1 MRHRNHR
8 HILGRPTGERVALLR
23 NLAIALV
30 ATENGSIRT
39 TREKA
44 KALRPFIEKL
54 ITLGK
59 RGSVHHRRLALSR
72 LNHKPTVEKLFKEIA
87 PRYSARNGG
96 YTRIIH
102 DGQRMGD
109 GAWMAYVQLV
119 SDEAPV
125 AAASDS
131 ASS

>member
-23 NLAIALV
+23 NLAIGLI

-59 RGSVHHRRLALSR
+59 RGQVHHRRLALAR
-72 LNHKPTVEKLFKEIA
+72 LNNKSAVEKIFAEIA
-87 PRYSARNGG
+87 PRYANRNGG
-96 YTRIIH
+96 YTRIVH

-109 GAWMAYVQLV
+109 GAWMAYIQFVEDV
-119 SDEAPV
+119 P
-125 AAASDS
+125 AAA
-131 ASS
+131 AEAAAN